1 MTTWQFIHDK
11 LEVGIPVLLLWVLES
26 EGSSPGRRGFKM
38 VVAPDGEIAGSIGG
52 GIMEHKLVEKARAL
66 LQAGLGDI
74 LVQRQYHDKEHS
86 RDQSGLICSGS
97 QLVAFVPIGPEKE
110 ALVRSLL
117 HAFGG
122 PGEASI
128 GLSPAGLALER
139 GESGSEEHG
148 LRFRSESDW
157 RYTERLDQR
166 PVLHIIGGGHVGLAL
181 SQQMALLGFYIRIYD
196 DRPTLNTFTG
206 NRFAQERIVA
216 DYNTIDSL
224 LGDRPD
230 DYVVI
235 MTFGYRDD
243 KAVFRRLLGHKYA
256 YLGMMGSEAKL
267 LTLMRELQQE
277 GIPPETWQ
285 HCFVPVGLPIY
296 SKTPAEIAVSIAAEI
311 ILEKNRDLPTG
322 RSGLPLPL

>member
-1 MTTWQFIHDK
+1 MNTWHFIHGK

-38 VVAPDGEIAGSIGG
+38 AVSADGAITGSIGG

-74 LVQRQYHDKEHS
+74 LLQRQYHDKEHS

-110 ALVRSLL
+110 ALVNSLL
-117 HAFGG
+117 
-122 PGEASI
+122 EAYAGHHDTRI
-128 GLSPAGLALER
+128 RLSPGGFALEPA
-139 GESGSEEHG
+139 GHPSGSHFAY
-148 LRFRSESDW
+148 RDDTDW
-157 RYTERLDQR
+157 SYSERLDQR
-166 PVLHIIGGGHVGLAL
+166 PVIHIIGGGHVGLAL
-181 SQQMALLGFYIRIYD
+181 SQQMTLLGFYIRIYD
-196 DRPTLNTFTG
+196 NRPELNTFAG
-206 NRFAQERIVA
+206 NTHAQERVVA
-216 DYNTIDSL
+216 DYETIDAL
-224 LGDRPD
+224 IGDRPD

-243 KAVFRRLLGHKYA
+243 KTVFRRLLGRKYA
-256 YLGMMGSEAKL
+256 YLGMMGSESKV

-277 GIPPETWQ
+277 GISPEAWQ
-285 HCFVPVGLPIY
+285 HCFIPVGLPIY

-311 ILEKNRDLPTG
+311 IREKNRELPTG
-322 RSGLPLPL
+322 RSGLPLSL